1 MVRDLQIVRPA
12 EKDLPS
18 AYRVFEAS
26 ITDAFLKDGLGHLKE
41 DLLNEIEYKKSLLTD
56 SVENADSDMLFMLA
70 KTGDLVIGTISY
82 GPCGDD
88 IKICT
93 NHQLDAVGEVGS
105 IYVLPEYYGQGVA
118 SALIGAM
125 AAYLYQ
131 SGVEQF
137 CLDSGYKHAQ
147 KRWLRKFG
155 EPYKIAKDY
164 WGEGSDHM
172 IWLCKVIDYVKGCD

>member
-1 MVRDLQIVRPA
+1 
-12 EKDLPS
+12 
-18 AYRVFEAS
+18 
-26 ITDAFLKDGLGHLKE
+26 
-41 DLLNEIEYKKSLLTD
+41 
-56 SVENADSDMLFMLA
+56 MLFMLA

-93 NHQLDAVGEVGS
+93 DNQLDAVGEVGS